1 MGGEVAVAPAGSYVL
16 KPRGLAHAFYN
27 AGAQTVRV
35 LEVLRLGGFDGY
47 FVEYEKI
54 ASKLASGEI
63 DEGEHRRARAELGG
77 RYGVVWHDERIPEV
91 EACFGIGP

>member
-1 MGGEVAVAPAGSYVL
+1 VGGEVAVAPAGSYVL

-35 LEVLRLGGFDGY
+35 LEVLRPGGFDGY

-54 ASKLASGEI
+54 ASKLRPRHKVCDTCVYLA
-63 DEGEHRRARAELGG
+63 
-77 RYGVVWHDERIPEV
+77 WQKQ
-91 EACFGIGP
+91 